1 MSDTRTDDR
10 PKRVRGSNGGEN
22 AMASVKQTEA
32 GNWYAVN
39 EVNGE
44 IIQGQPRG
52 GFDTRRGA
60 KRWAVNNIPAV
71 RSVSEV
77 STF

>member
-1 MSDTRTDDR
+1 
-10 PKRVRGSNGGEN
+10 
-22 AMASVKQTEA
+22 MASVRQTDA

-44 IIQGQPRG
+44 IINGQPRG

-60 KRWAVNNIPAV
+60 KRWARNNLSAV

-77 STF
+77 DTF

>member
-1 MSDTRTDDR
+1 
-10 PKRVRGSNGGEN
+10 
-22 AMASVKQTEA
+22 MASVKQTRN

-39 EVNGE
+39 EVTGNV
-44 IIQGQPRG
+44 INGQPQG

-60 KRWAVNNIPAV
+60 KRWAVNNLDAV

>member
-1 MSDTRTDDR
+1 
-10 PKRVRGSNGGEN
+10 
-22 AMASVKQTEA
+22 MASVKQTEA

-60 KRWAVNNIPAV
+60 KRWAVNNLTAV